1 MTNKELAQKL
11 LDLLGGKDNVLANAA
26 CMTRLRVTVK
36 DTGNV
41 DTEGIK
47 ALDGVMGL
55 VEDDTM
61 QIVLGPGKVNKVL
74 EEFSKLTGLAKGVA
88 DESVVD
94 AAATNKAAQKAKYE
108 SKPVQAFL
116 KKISNVFVALLPGII
131 AAGLINGI
139 CNVINVSTAGALAGE
154 WWYQGIR
161 SMGWA
166 LFAYLPILVGYNAAR
181 EFGGS
186 AALGGIAGMM
196 CIANSAM
203 PLLAPGA
210 ADPATAILLPL
221 TNAQYNPA
229 AGGMIA
235 ALIAGAFF
243 AWMERQIRKVMPNA
257 LDTFLSPLLVLIIGA
272 FALMLVIQPVG
283 AWLTTAIFSVLTFIF
298 EKLGVLGGYILSAG
312 FLPLVS
318 VGLHQALTPIHAML
332 NDPDGATKGINY
344 LLPILMMAGGGQVG
358 AGLALYFKT
367 KNAKLKEV
375 CRRVHPRWH
384 PGRGRASDV
393 CRYAAARSS
402 VCDGLPGCR
411 IWRRAR
417 GAASHRHGFSGRFR
431 SVWPADRRSWPAAW
445 LRCRYAAC
453 LCRRLCPD
461 VVLWRRRAEDQRVF
475 WRVV

>member
-186 AALGGIAGMM
+186 AALGGIAGITYGPLKGVAY
-196 CIANSAM
+196 CIAREVVGVIDIVTFPV
-203 PLLAPGA
+203 PLPDCPE
-210 ADPATAILLPL
+210 DP
-221 TNAQYNPA
+221 
-229 AGGMIA
+229 
-235 ALIAGAFF
+235 
-243 AWMERQIRKVMPNA
+243 E
-257 LDTFLSPLLVLIIGA
+257 
-272 FALMLVIQPVG
+272 
-283 AWLTTAIFSVLTFIF
+283 
-298 EKLGVLGGYILSAG
+298 G
-312 FLPLVS
+312 F
-318 VGLHQALTPIHAML
+318 
-332 NDPDGATKGINY
+332 
-344 LLPILMMAGGGQVG
+344 G
-358 AGLALYFKT
+358 AGYGPIMRPAWVVDIEH
-367 KNAKLKEV
+367 NAFNFV
-375 CRRVHPRWH
+375 FDDSSIVS
-384 PGRGRASDV
+384 SD
-393 CRYAAARSS
+393 Y
-402 VCDGLPGCR
+402 
-411 IWRRAR
+411 
-417 GAASHRHGFSGRFR
+417 
-431 SVWPADRRSWPAAW
+431 
-445 LRCRYAAC
+445 
-453 LCRRLCPD
+453 
-461 VVLWRRRAEDQRVF
+461 
-475 WRVV
+475 